1 MDGVA
6 FSEVRNLAPQDI
18 PAVAAMF
25 WRMFKPANTK
35 IPASL
40 ADYLSELYLDPGNS
54 TGIISQVH
62 IRGDGVLTG
71 FIGALPLKMAFGN
84 APLQAAICG
93 PLMVEDHIEDPLA
106 GARLLRAFLTGPQD
120 LSLSETAN
128 ETSRIMWSK
137 LRGRVLPGYSLEW
150 LRILRPTA
158 FAAEAAS
165 RRFKFLR
172 HGKLLSGPFDL
183 LAHAIMK
190 TSIPEK
196 PQGVND
202 CSIELDML
210 PPLIAS
216 WLKDYELRPDWDL
229 STLSDVLAT
238 ASTKST
244 YGTMHSRVVKSRTGK
259 PLGAYL
265 FHGDRGETVRVLQII
280 AAKGQESTVLDSL
293 LYYANSI
300 GAVAVRARSQPQ
312 LLEAMMIRRGLF
324 FQRSSTVVHT
334 GDPRVLEAFS
344 KGNAFFNGLAG
355 EGWNRLN
362 GDEFV

>member
-1 MDGVA
+1 M
-6 FSEVRNLAPQDI
+6 
-18 PAVAAMF
+18 
-25 WRMFKPANTK
+25 
-35 IPASL
+35 
-40 ADYLSELYLDPGNS
+40 
-54 TGIISQVH
+54 
-62 IRGDGVLTG
+62 LTG
-71 FIGALPLKMAFGN
+71 FIGALPLRMAFVDT
-84 APLQAAICG
+84 PLQAAICG
-93 PLMVEDHIEDPLA
+93 PLMVEDHTEDPLA
-106 GARLLRAFLTGPQD
+106 GARLLRAFLSGPQD

-128 ETSRIMWSK
+128 ETSRVMWSR
-137 LRGRVLPGYSLEW
+137 LRGRILPGYSLEW
-150 LRILRPTA
+150 LRILRPAA

-165 RRFKFLR
+165 QRFRFLR
-172 HGKLLSGPFDL
+172 YGKLLSGPFDAF
-183 LAHAIMK
+183 AHRIMK

-216 WLKDYELRPDWDL
+216 CLKGYELRPDWDP
-229 STLSDVLAT
+229 STLNGVLAT

-244 YGTMHSRVVKSRTGK
+244 YGTMHSRVVKSRTGV

-265 FHGDRGETVRVLQII
+265 FHGDYGETVRVLQII
-280 AAKGQESTVLDSL
+280 ASKGQESTVLDSL

-312 LLEAMMIRRGLF
+312 LLEAMMIRRGMF
-324 FQRSSTVVHT
+324 FQRSSTVVHA

-344 KGNAFFNGLAG
+344 KGDAFFNGLAG